1 MFKRKSKVKSN
12 QYFDSFPVLAHFSVE
27 CGEKILEFMNHFDA
41 KKAEE
46 LKDSVHEIEHQADDL
61 KHSITAKLLTEF
73 MTPIDREDIFE
84 LLKLIDDVTDAVEEI
99 SLKLFIY
106 NYEELPPDTIPFME
120 STLMCLKSM
129 EKCLSEF
136 PHYLNKTVFEPF
148 VKEVVKLEEEG
159 DNYYVKNIRSL
170 YLKEM
175 DPLKRHKAETMY
187 SMLEEVSDRC
197 REVCRFVNNIALK
210 NI

>member
-27 CGEKILEFMNHFDA
+27 CGEKILGFMNHFDT